1 MLNNRITQVRQEEIS
16 VLETI
21 HLDQEILI
29 RIQKLTRYEICPN
42 CTYPANRI
50 HQIIQEKSKNP
61 PLQNKK
67 TPRIFKRRF

>member
-29 RIQKLTRYEICPN
+29 RIQN
-42 CTYPANRI
+42 
-50 HQIIQEKSKNP
+50 
-61 PLQNKK
+61 
-67 TPRIFKRRF
+67 